1 MQHEAGITLSQIHT
15 QQWYS
20 LRRVPVLLASLCFVE
35 QGSKLVSLGQQT
47 SLIDQSQLL
56 LLPARQEF
64 EIVNRPDQGV
74 YLASMMSFSANFL
87 LGFRQRYAGFLEL
100 QTAGQSAD
108 RQLSLAMTPE
118 LMRSWRQLQ
127 VLLLQGA
134 SAARQVHAADG
145 VLLSLHEAKALQA
158 WLQSPLQDW
167 PEKLEQLFMQQAWRD
182 WTLESVARH
191 FAVGESSLR
200 RYLHKQGQSFSE
212 ILERVRMAIAL
223 QRLQSSNLAVAEIAG
238 QVGYASASRFSQ
250 RFRQRYG
257 LPPSQ
262 VGRQPGPVL

>member
-1 MQHEAGITLSQIHT
+1 MQHDAGITLSQIHT

-20 LRRVPVLLASLCFVE
+20 LRRVPVLLASLCLVE
-35 QGSKLVSLGQQT
+35 QGSKLVSLGQRT
-47 SLIDQSQLL
+47 CLIDQSQLL
-56 LLPARQEF
+56 LLPAHQEF
-64 EIVNRPDQGV
+64 EIVNRPDQGT
-74 YLASMMSFSANFL
+74 YLATMLSFRADFL
-87 LGFRQRYAGFLEL
+87 LGFKQRYAGLLEL
-100 QTAGQSAD
+100 PASVAYAEW
-108 RQLSLAMTPE
+108 QLGLTLTPDIR
-118 LMRSWRQLQ
+118 RSWFQLQ
-127 VLLLQGA
+127 AALQQGG

-145 VLLSLHEAKALQA
+145 VLLSLHEAKALQG

-200 RYLHKQGQSFSE
+200 RYLNKHGQTFSE

-223 QRLQSSNLAVAEIAG
+223 QRLQSSNLAVADIAG